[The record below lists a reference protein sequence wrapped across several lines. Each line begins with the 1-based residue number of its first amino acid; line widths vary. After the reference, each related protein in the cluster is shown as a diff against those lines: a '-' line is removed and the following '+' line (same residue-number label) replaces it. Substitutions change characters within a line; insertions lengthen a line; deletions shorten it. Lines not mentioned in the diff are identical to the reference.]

1 MKNQT
6 KGIKYPILFEHGKET
21 FTAGGRRRVVLSDGM
36 VIVNG
41 RVRFADGTEY
51 YALLEIDESSSGEH
65 YGTGI
70 MTDTGVWFQDED
82 EFLKQ
87 IGKTKDQVYP
97 YSYKYDAALRCHDHH
112 VGKDGWSR

>member
-1 MKNQT
+1 MKKQT
-6 KGIKYPILFEHGKET
+6 KGIKYPIMFDHGKET
-21 FTAGGRRRVVLSDGM
+21 FTAGGRRRVALGDGM

-41 RVRFADGTEY
+41 RVRLADGTEC

-65 YGTGI
+65 CGTAI
-70 MTDTGVWFQDED
+70 MTESGVWFSDEAR
-82 EFLKQ
+82 FLKR

-112 VGKDGWSR
+112 VGDDGWSR

>member
-6 KGIKYPILFEHGKET
+6 KGIKYPILFEHGTET